1 MVLMSVSDHEI
12 KAKVALLSHF
22 SDQRVS
28 VMHKVPSHLHAG
40 TGLEE
45 ILLSFRAGKVPLDQ
59 RRRGYFFWHH

>member
-12 KAKVALLSHF
+12 KAKIALLSRF

-28 VMHKVPSHLHAG
+28 VMHKVPSHRIAG

-45 ILLSFRAGKVPLDQ
+45 ILFSFQAGKVPQD
-59 RRRGYFFWHH
+59 